1 MPEVTINKDSSDK
14 AIQAWISRC
23 IRTVRREG
31 KTGEQ
36 AAGQCYGMARDA
48 TGKAL
53 GRKK

>member
-1 MPEVTINKDSSDK
+1 MPEVTIDKNSSDK
-14 AIQAWISRC
+14 AIQAWIGNC
-23 IRTVRREG
+23 IRLVRREG

-48 TGKAL
+48 TGKSL

>member
-1 MPEVTINKDSSDK
+1 MPEVTLTKESSDK

-36 AAGQCYGMARDA
+36 AAGQCYGMAREA
-48 TGKAL
+48 TG
-53 GRKK
+53 GRPRRK